1 MGIQNSNEI
10 KKYFIIAIL
19 IGLSEQPTSFNN
31 QIRNNT
37 FDVNPNSGFIHQIH
51 AK

>member
-19 IGLSEQPTSFNN
+19 IGLEQPTSFNN

-37 FDVNPNSGFIHQIH
+37 FDINPAIE
-51 AK
+51 K